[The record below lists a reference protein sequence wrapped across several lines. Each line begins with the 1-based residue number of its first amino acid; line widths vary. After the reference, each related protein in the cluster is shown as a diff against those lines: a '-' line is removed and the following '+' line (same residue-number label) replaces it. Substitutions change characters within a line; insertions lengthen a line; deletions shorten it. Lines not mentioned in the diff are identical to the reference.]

1 MCIRDSYKDVDERTA
16 AHELYGYKV
25 ALRDLGLLDR
35 EDCYVLPDTFGEA
48 PGPLPKKPEELLALS
63 LIHISL
69 SRCGCPLLPSAGH

>member
-48 PGPLPKKPEELLALS
+48 PGPLPKKPEDVYKRQR
-63 LIHISL
+63 L
-69 SRCGCPLLPSAGH
+69 SRAITR